1 MTAKISSIRVRK
13 EDGFF
18 EIVAGFDNDR
28 FQAIAFSEDAD
39 ASEVAFHFQALAE
52 HINRDEN
59 LK

>member
-1 MTAKISSIRVRK
+1 MTAKISSIRVCK

-28 FQAIAFSEDAD
+28 FQAVMFSDDAD
-39 ASEVAFHFQALAE
+39 ASEIAYHLQALAE